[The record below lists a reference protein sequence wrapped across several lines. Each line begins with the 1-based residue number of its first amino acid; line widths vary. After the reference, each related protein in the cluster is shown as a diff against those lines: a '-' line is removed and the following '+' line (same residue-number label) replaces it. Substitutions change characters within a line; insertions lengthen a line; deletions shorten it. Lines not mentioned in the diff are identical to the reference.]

1 MQAFFYIA
9 PFLFLYN
16 IKKRCYIILYKKK
29 ADIKKGA
36 KHKDIIKQ
44 N

>member
-9 PFLFLYN
+9 PFF
-16 IKKRCYIILYKKK
+16 YIILYKKK